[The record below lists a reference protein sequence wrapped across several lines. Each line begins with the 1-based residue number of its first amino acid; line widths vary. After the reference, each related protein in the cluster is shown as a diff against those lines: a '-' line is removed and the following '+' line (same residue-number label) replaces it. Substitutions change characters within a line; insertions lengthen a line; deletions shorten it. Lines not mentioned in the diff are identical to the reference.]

1 MKALCIF
8 AVFFGFLLL
17 TSPAFGYP
25 ASKFVADYG
34 YELSDGQK
42 IKVLVKVKGEPESED
57 PVKRAKE
64 IRFLQSAV
72 LKFCNFAGATNVKS
86 DTWKNEF
93 TAIVTT
99 SLAQVLE
106 ERSDVISVQVIETSS
121 AQTEQITSKIWLITS
136 DEFGCSSKNQ
146 EAIEFL
152 QSIAFVYFTL
162 YGVKSEFDTT
172 QCLYITQV
180 ENDLDNFL
188 YSIQNYD
195 LPIIIFDSET
205 SSDLFSKENDHH
217 YQIAGYE
224 KPHIVFCYC
233 SIPAKSHTAT
243 WELSHQLSHFI
254 LELRGEAIE
263 ISQDWVHDAES
274 ESVNCVNIR
283 RQPGLCSDKWTPVF
297 GNVPM
302 EMMTVKIHPDYFHEL
317 GSIDQ
322 LLLSKEE
329 NKKIQPEPAFRNMI
343 YDLVPNV
350 DVKIVDLKIIP
361 MDDKPKDPFD
371 DSDVIVITF
380 EITNRG
386 IDYFVLSDK
395 MFRIL
400 VLDPSFPVGEG
411 KPESSFIIDN
421 YFTLY
426 DAGLETRYD
435 DYPNLE
441 IFEDCDYL
449 RDRIFVNQ
457 TKTFSICF
465 DVLRKWN
472 NDVLNIDGPKHY
484 FLALMDNLQ
493 YNSCP
498 NCVENLLSME
508 TKMPQWFENNL
519 RWYDEGKISKAELE
533 NAIKY
538 LERIN

>member
-1 MKALCIF
+1 MKSLILF
-8 AVFFGFLLL
+8 TVGLLFGFLLIS
-17 TSPAFGYP
+17 SPAFGYT
-25 ASKFVADYG
+25 ASKFVSDYG
-34 YELSDGQK
+34 YELSEVQK

-57 PVKRAKE
+57 PAKRAKE

-72 LKFCNFAGATNVKS
+72 LKFCNFAGATNVKT
-86 DTWKNEF
+86 DTWNNEF

-106 ERSDVISVQVIETSS
+106 QRSDVISLQVIETIS
-121 AQTEQITSKIWLITS
+121 TS
-136 DEFGCSSKNQ
+136 
-146 EAIEFL
+146 
-152 QSIAFVYFTL
+152 
-162 YGVKSEFDTT
+162 
-172 QCLYITQV
+172 
-180 ENDLDNFL
+180 
-188 YSIQNYD
+188 
-195 LPIIIFDSET
+195 
-205 SSDLFSKENDHH
+205 
-217 YQIAGYE
+217 
-224 KPHIVFCYC
+224 
-233 SIPAKSHTAT
+233 
-243 WELSHQLSHFI
+243 
-254 LELRGEAIE
+254 
-263 ISQDWVHDAES
+263 
-274 ESVNCVNIR
+274 
-283 RQPGLCSDKWTPVF
+283 
-297 GNVPM
+297 
-302 EMMTVKIHPDYFHEL
+302 
-317 GSIDQ
+317 
-322 LLLSKEE
+322 
-329 NKKIQPEPAFRNMI
+329 QPEPPSRNMV

-350 DVKIVDLKIIP
+350 DVEIVDLKIIP

-400 VLDPSFPVGEG
+400 VLDPSFPAGEG
-411 KPESSFIIDN
+411 KPEISFIIDN

-426 DAGLETRYD
+426 DDGLETRYD

-449 RDRIFVNQ
+449 RDRIFVDQ
-457 TKTFSICF
+457 TATYSICF

-472 NDVLNIDGPKHY
+472 NEVLNIDGPKHY
-484 FLALMDNLQ
+484 FLTLMDNNQ
-493 YNSCP
+493 FNSCP

-538 LERIN
+538 LQRSS

>member
-1 MKALCIF
+1 MKSLWIF
-8 AVFFGFLLL
+8 GILFGFLLVI
-17 TSPAFGYP
+17 SPTFGYT
-25 ASKFVADYG
+25 ASKFVSDYDD
-34 YELSDGQK
+34 ELSKGQK
-42 IKVLVKVKGEPESED
+42 IKVLDQK
-57 PVKRAKE
+57 
-64 IRFLQSAV
+64 
-72 LKFCNFAGATNVKS
+72 
-86 DTWKNEF
+86 
-93 TAIVTT
+93 
-99 SLAQVLE
+99 
-106 ERSDVISVQVIETSS
+106 SDVISVQVIEPSLI
-121 AQTEQITSKIWLITS
+121 AQAEQIKSKIWLITS
-136 DEFGCSSKNQ
+136 DEFGCSPKNQ
-146 EAIEFL
+146 DAIEFL

-180 ENDLDNFL
+180 ENDPDNFL

-205 SSDLFSKENDHH
+205 SSHLFSKENDHH
-217 YQIAGYE
+217 YQIVEYE

-297 GNVPM
+297 GNFPM
-302 EMMTVKIHPDYFHEL
+302 EMMTVKIHPDYFREL

-322 LLLSKEE
+322 LLLSQEQ
-329 NKKIQPEPAFRNMI
+329 NKKIQPELAFRNMI

-350 DVKIVDLKIIP
+350 DVEIVDLKIIP

-400 VLDPSFPVGEG
+400 VLNPSFTAGEG

-465 DVLRKWN
+465 DVLRRWN
-472 NDVLNIDGPKHY
+472 NEVLNIDGPKHY
-484 FLALMDNLQ
+484 FLTLMDNIQ

-498 NCVENLLSME
+498 NCVENLLSSKMISPDYKKTLLPPKLQELLDENYIVKLPFWIQKTIEWYNQGIVSEKELVNAINFLLEE
-508 TKMPQWFENNL
+508 TKPNVHNGE
-519 RWYDEGKISKAELE
+519 
-533 NAIKY
+533 
-538 LERIN
+538 IN

>member
-1 MKALCIF
+1 MRYLWIF
-8 AVFFGFLLL
+8 PILFGFLLVS
-17 TSPAFGYP
+17 SPAFGYP
-25 ASKFVADYG
+25 ASKFVSDYG
-34 YELSDGQK
+34 YELSEGQK
-42 IKVLVKVKGEPESED
+42 IKVLVKVKGEPESQD
-57 PVKRAKE
+57 PTKRAKE

-86 DTWKNEF
+86 DTWNNEF

-106 ERSDVISVQVIETSS
+106 QRSDVISVQVIETSI

-136 DEFGCSSKNQ
+136 DEFGCSPKNQ

-162 YGVKSEFDTT
+162 YGVKSEFDTS

-180 ENDLDNFL
+180 ENDPDNFL

-195 LPIIIFDSET
+195 LPIIIFDSEN

-217 YQIAGYE
+217 YQISGYE

-243 WELSHQLSHFI
+243 WELSHQLSHFM
-254 LELRGEAIE
+254 LELYGEAIE

-297 GNVPM
+297 GNFPM
-302 EMMTVKIHPDYFHEL
+302 EMMTVKIYPDYFREL

-322 LLLSKEE
+322 LLLSQEQ

-350 DVKIVDLKIIP
+350 DVEIVDLKIIP

-386 IDYFVLSDK
+386 IDYFILSDK
-395 MFRIL
+395 MFKIL

-426 DAGLETRYD
+426 DDELETRYD

-441 IFEDCDYL
+441 IFEDCEYL
-449 RDRIFVNQ
+449 HDRIFVNE
-457 TKTFSICF
+457 TETYSICF
-465 DVLRKWN
+465 DVLRKRSN
-472 NDVLNIDGPKHY
+472 EILNIDGSKHY
-484 FLALMDNLQ
+484 FLALMDNSQ

-538 LERIN
+538 LQRGN

>member
-1 MKALCIF
+1 
-8 AVFFGFLLL
+8 
-17 TSPAFGYP
+17 
-25 ASKFVADYG
+25 
-34 YELSDGQK
+34 
-42 IKVLVKVKGEPESED
+42 
-57 PVKRAKE
+57 
-64 IRFLQSAV
+64 
-72 LKFCNFAGATNVKS
+72 
-86 DTWKNEF
+86 
-93 TAIVTT
+93 
-99 SLAQVLE
+99 
-106 ERSDVISVQVIETSS
+106 
-121 AQTEQITSKIWLITS
+121 
-136 DEFGCSSKNQ
+136 
-146 EAIEFL
+146 
-152 QSIAFVYFTL
+152 
-162 YGVKSEFDTT
+162 
-172 QCLYITQV
+172 
-180 ENDLDNFL
+180 
-188 YSIQNYD
+188 
-195 LPIIIFDSET
+195 
-205 SSDLFSKENDHH
+205 
-217 YQIAGYE
+217 
-224 KPHIVFCYC
+224 
-233 SIPAKSHTAT
+233 
-243 WELSHQLSHFI
+243 
-254 LELRGEAIE
+254 
-263 ISQDWVHDAES
+263 
-274 ESVNCVNIR
+274 VNCVNIR

-317 GSIDQ
+317 GPIDQ

-350 DVKIVDLKIIP
+350 DVEIVDLKIIP

-371 DSDVIVITF
+371 DSDVILITF

-400 VLDPSFPVGEG
+400 VLDPSFPAGEG
-411 KPESSFIIDN
+411 KPEMTFIIDN

-426 DAGLETRYD
+426 DDGLETRYD

-449 RDRIFVNQ
+449 HDRIFVDQ
-457 TKTFSICF
+457 TATYSICF

-472 NDVLNIDGPKHY
+472 NEVLNIDGPKHY

>member
-1 MKALCIF
+1 MRCLWIF
-8 AVFFGFLLL
+8 PILFGFLLIS
-17 TSPAFGYP
+17 SPAFGYT

-57 PVKRAKE
+57 PAKRAKE
-64 IRFLQSAV
+64 IRYLQSAV

-86 DTWKNEF
+86 DSWNNEF

-136 DEFGCSSKNQ
+136 DEFGCSPKNQ

-162 YGVKSEFDTT
+162 YGVKSEFDKT

-180 ENDLDNFL
+180 ENDPDNFL

-297 GNVPM
+297 GNFPM
-302 EMMTVKIHPDYFHEL
+302 EMMTVKIYPDYFREL

-322 LLLSKEE
+322 LLLSQEQ

-350 DVKIVDLKIIP
+350 DVEIVDLKIIP
-361 MDDKPKDPFD
+361 MDDKLKDPLD
-371 DSDVIVITF
+371 DSDVIIIKF

-395 MFRIL
+395 MFKIL

-426 DAGLETRYD
+426 DDELETRYD

-441 IFEDCDYL
+441 IFEDCEYL
-449 RDRIFVNQ
+449 HDRIFVNE
-457 TKTFSICF
+457 TETYSICF
-465 DVLRKWN
+465 DVLRKRSN
-472 NDVLNIDGPKHY
+472 EILNIDGSKHY
-484 FLALMDNLQ
+484 FLALMDNSQ

-538 LERIN
+538 LQRSN